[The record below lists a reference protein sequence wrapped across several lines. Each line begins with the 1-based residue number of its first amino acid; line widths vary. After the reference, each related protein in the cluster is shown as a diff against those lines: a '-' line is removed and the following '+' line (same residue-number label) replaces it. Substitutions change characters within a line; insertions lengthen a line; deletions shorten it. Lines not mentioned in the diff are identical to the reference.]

1 MKKVILYGN
10 EHCPDCVKAK
20 EILDAEGIRYGYVDV
35 LAGLAHLKKF
45 IVVRDAH
52 PDVFKEQIAKG
63 HLGIP
68 CFVVDDT
75 EVYTMLPENLDVLR

>member
-1 MKKVILYGN
+1 MRKVVLYGS
-10 EHCPDCVKAK
+10 EQCQDCVKAK

-35 LAGLAHLKKF
+35 LGSLAQLKRF

-52 PDVFKEQIAKG
+52 PEVFQAQIAKG

-68 CFVVDDT
+68 CLVVDKT